1 MELVTGDHTTGG
13 DRLVAEDSTQS
24 LAQFGQLMIKEFAF
38 ILTPNEGKLRNML
51 TKVEFE
57 LTPQSLT
64 AANV

>member
-38 ILTPNEGKLRNML
+38 RLTPNEGKLRNML
-51 TKVEFE
+51 TKVAFG

-64 AANV
+64 AANL

>member
-1 MELVTGDHTTGG
+1 
-13 DRLVAEDSTQS
+13 LVAEDSTQS